1 MPDAS
6 GFPMLSSG
14 SLMPGG
20 GGASLM
26 AGGDTLAPNAHAST
40 HENGGSDEIS
50 VAGLSGVLADAQTAA
65 AHAASH
71 QNGGA
76 DEISVAGLSGL
87 LADSQTAL
95 AHAASHQNGGSDEIA
110 VDGLSG
116 VLADAQTA
124 NTIVETG
131 GPTSLAVGAL
141 ADTSVA
147 IRSGATFVGVA
158 LASAGSFLVREPG
171 GTLVD
176 SVRAWGLATTSTQ
189 GALLENT
196 TAATV
201 GATVQYSPAIELA
214 GTAWKS
220 NAVAESQAHRWRI
233 EARPATGAASTSSTL
248 VIQRSN
254 NGGAYG
260 TILTLTET
268 PAVSSAVVNGG
279 SRVEAGTL
287 GSSST
292 SMRSLAAQGLGTTW
306 GLDCNV
312 AASPLHLVHGNRTD
326 GAGNVVIAS
335 VYDRNAASI
344 TNAATMRLH
353 SFGWTNNSDVYAE
366 RAAVYCD
373 GRFQAVSLSASGD
386 TGGLASNFTWTN
398 VFETVGAGLGVISNV
413 PTGYQTTPTWVK
425 GYNGTAAGVTP
436 FYPVV

>member
-95 AHAASHQNGGSDEIA
+95 AHAASHQDGGSDEISVA
-110 VDGLSG
+110 GLSG
-116 VLADAQTA
+116 VLGDAQTA

-141 ADTSVA
+141 ADMSVA

-214 GTAWKS
+214 GTALKS
-220 NAVAESQAHRWRI
+220 NAVAESQTHRWRM
-233 EARPATGAASTSSTL
+233 EVRPASGAASTSSTL

-254 NGGAYG
+254 NGAAWS
-260 TILTLTET
+260 TIATFFEV
-268 PAVSSAVVNGG
+268 PSISSAVVTGT
-279 SRVEAGTL
+279 SRIDL
-287 GSSST
+287 GSLLIST
-292 SMRSLAAQGLGTTW
+292 RSLAAQGLGTTY

-312 AASPLHLVHGNRTD
+312 AASVFHLIHGNRTD
-326 GAGNVVIAS
+326 GASNIVIAS

-353 SFGWTNNSDVYAE
+353 SFGWTNNSDVYTE
-366 RAAVYCD
+366 LAAVYCD

-398 VFETVGAGLGVISNV
+398 VFETAGAGLGVISNV